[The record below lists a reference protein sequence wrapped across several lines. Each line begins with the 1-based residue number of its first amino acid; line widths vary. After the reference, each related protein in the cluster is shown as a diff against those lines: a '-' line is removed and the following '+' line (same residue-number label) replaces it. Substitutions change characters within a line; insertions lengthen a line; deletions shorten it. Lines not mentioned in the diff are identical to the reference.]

1 MSLRQR
7 IGDAI
12 AGRSRGKIAIRQKE
26 EMRYNVSALCSA
38 YENLFAQV
46 RPLINDMKAVVPFGI
61 GRNGAK
67 LPMARTQ
74 ELQKLFDPNENM
86 GFDEF
91 ADLMFATWLTEDELD
106 VRVHLGRGNRVE
118 GYTILPVGSRRTR
131 TDGSYYWTVEGEGG
145 RIVEL
150 TDGEVAT
157 LRFSRN
163 PRNPGKGV
171 SPASATFVWS
181 QIDDLVS
188 QYQKAFFENG
198 AVPATITFIKA
209 KSRES
214 FDKKRNALEAGLSG
228 AKNRNKTVYVWRQL
242 LDDGSEGDEMEV
254 KTIQGNN
261 ATLAIKDIIAIVNDK
276 LNKAVGVSNFILGDD
291 SSAKYDNAELSDFQF
306 IKRRVHPAL
315 KSFWGQ
321 FQHELDRI
329 TGGLGYA
336 ISFELE
342 LPELTE
348 RKKVKAETA
357 KIQAETL
364 RDLIDKGSLPVA
376 AVNALHLGESWVGVA
391 QGLYSDKLR
400 RDELDA
406 QKGATYSINVQQS
419 DSKAVD
425 AKEAYVIEDSKE
437 NATERKIEAKNNDS
451 GYGYEPVFGE
461 GEEKAQAI
469 YDMLVDYARKIIEEE
484 PSIDVEALIDRLNE
498 ILVED
503 AMDGSIQGAEAV
515 QGLLYG
521 KEVAEEIGKA
531 FADDGYKLS
540 EEFVANMRKR
550 TSELVA
556 NYGGETKTVMSKTL
570 TKAAEEGWTAA
581 QIKKELQNAIP
592 KSRAELIARNETVY
606 AIKAGRIETDKYIES
621 NFGVEIDLVW
631 RISDDGACDVCKAM
645 DGVKVRCGRAFP
657 DHETFEGVEHYWE
670 HSSWNDNGQTPSA
683 HPNCRCYFDE
693 EVRVI

>member
-46 RPLINDMKAVVPFGI
+46 RPLINDMKAVVPFGV

-67 LPMARTQ
+67 LPMKRTP
-74 ELQKLFDPNENM
+74 ELEKLFDPNENM

-91 ADLMFATWLTEDELD
+91 VDLMFATWLTEEELD
-106 VRVHLGRGNRVE
+106 VRVHLGKGRKVE

-131 TDGSYYWTVEGEGG
+131 TDGSYYWTIEEAGG
-145 RIVEL
+145 RLVEL
-150 TDGEVAT
+150 TEDEVAT

-209 KSRES
+209 KSRDS

-228 AKNRNKTVYVWRQL
+228 AKNRNKTVYVWRQM
-242 LDDGSEGDEMEV
+242 LDDGTEGDEMEV

-261 ATLAIKDIIAIVNDK
+261 ATLAIKDIIEIVNDK

-364 RDLIDKGSLPVA
+364 RDMVMSGSLPVA
-376 AVNALHLGESWVGVA
+376 AVKALGLGQKWVGVA
-391 QGLYSDKLR
+391 QGMYSEKLR
-400 RDELDA
+400 QDELEA
-406 QKGATYSINVQQS
+406 REPQMYALQAPQANSEAIE
-419 DSKAVD
+419 
-425 AKEAYVIEDSKE
+425 AKEAQIIADVVH
-437 NATERKIEAKNNDS
+437 NALERKTEAKNDNS
-451 GYGYEPVFGE
+451 SYGYEAVFGE
-461 GEEKAQAI
+461 GEERAKAI
-469 YDMLVDYARKIIEEE
+469 YDMLVNYATDIIMENPGISQEEL
-484 PSIDVEALIDRLNE
+484 VEKLNE
-498 ILVED
+498 ILMED
-503 AMDGSIQGAEAV
+503 AKDGAIEGANAV

-531 FADDGYKLS
+531 FADDGYQLS
-540 EEFVANMRKR
+540 EEFRASLAKR
-550 TSELVA
+550 SEELVA
-556 NYGGETKTVMSKTL
+556 NYGAEARQVAEKTL
-570 TKAAEEGWTAA
+570 KKAAEESWSAS
-581 QIKKELQNAIP
+581 ELKRQLMLAIP

-606 AIKAGRIETDKYIES
+606 AVKAGRIETDKYIEK

-631 RISDDGACDVCKAM
+631 RISDNGACDVCKAM
-645 DGVKVRCGRAFP
+645 DGAKVRCGKAFP
-657 DHETFEGVEHYWE
+657 DHETYEGVEHYWE